1 MPLNG
6 EKQES
11 MTASVNSEEQAVI
24 IYKMNQEIVKFKEDL
39 EKAVEEKKELEDEIK
54 KRNEEIWHINEK
66 NILQEINQSMT
77 DQNKASDLQV
87 KLDKI

>member
-1 MPLNG
+1 
-6 EKQES
+6 

>member
-24 IYKMNQEIVKFKEDL
+24 IYKMNQEIAKFKEDL